1 MARNSYSN
9 EIIEQPLDCAIKKM
23 VTTFYENVDFSLA
36 PQQAMRPGGLKL
48 TKEVLKIA
56 EVQPGWRVL
65 DIACG
70 AGVTLMT
77 LIKDFK
83 CQAYGLDL
91 SAKILEKA
99 KAKLYEYRYRHLT
112 ELIRADSEFVPI
124 RQGFFDAVI
133 CECSLSLFP
142 NKSKAL
148 SEMVN
153 VVRNEGKVIITDVTI
168 KDESAKDAG
177 GAAAWCMCIAGAE
190 TLEGYIK
197 LMEGAGLKIMYYKD
211 ASEVYD
217 WKTADPELRTAL
229 QGKIGYAVVI
239 GVKQ

>member
-1 MARNSYSN
+1 MS
-9 EIIEQPLDCAIKKM
+9 EQSLDCAIKKM
-23 VTTFYENVDFSLA
+23 VTLFYENVDFNLA

-56 EVQPGWRVL
+56 EVQPGWKVL

-70 AGVTLMT
+70 TGTT
-77 LIKDFK
+77 LIVLIRDFK
-83 CQAYGLDL
+83 CHAYGLDL

-99 KAKLYEYRYRHLT
+99 KARLYGQHYRHLT
-112 ELIRADSEFVPI
+112 ELIRADSEFMPI

-148 SEMVN
+148 SEMVDA
-153 VVRNEGKVIITDVTI
+153 VKNEGKVIITDVTI
-168 KDESAKDAG
+168 KDQAAKEAG
-177 GAAAWCMCIAGAE
+177 GAAAWCMCVAGAE

-197 LMEGAGLKIMYYKD
+197 LMENAGLKVVYYKD
-211 ASEVYD
+211 VSEVYD
-217 WKTADPELRTAL
+217 WKTADPELRAAL
-229 QGKIGYAVVI
+229 QGKIGYAVII
-239 GVKQ
+239 GVKP